1 VTVLER
7 SKPATRRPNEHQALA
22 ALALLAV
29 ANPQIAE
36 QLLRDPVGA
45 AQAHPH
51 YSILLDD
58 NDRRVLTSIQ
68 AHARSLSDFLQRLA
82 DAIDDGR

>member
-1 VTVLER
+1 MTVLER
-7 SKPATRRPNEHQALA
+7 SKPAVRQRNEHQALA

-51 YSILLDD
+51 YNILLDD
-58 NDRRVLTSIQ
+58 DDRRVLTGIQ

-82 DAIDDGR
+82 DVIDDGR